1 MKHQALNIDK
11 YTNELERLAIDP
23 CSSFLNG
30 GATSL
35 FESVDVTSA
44 EAASSTWKNLKSGR
58 ISNPFLPVGPM
69 PNPVEVASGLTTLV
83 IEDVTEYATA
93 YVAEKVGQLLTPP
106 TLNEITSLA
115 SSYMSKY
122 IMSAEDIMKELTTT
136 LESTTSTT
144 ESLDINKSINS
155 LMNTVN
161 EHVGKI
167 TGEVGEFVNNK
178 LPNWMDGI
186 GTYIQQGPKYVKD
199 KVRCVDEQCCYQ
211 IEKVVGKGTD
221 FLFDKKQNMI
231 NSIAEGTAKV
241 MADVVNKKTK
251 KQQKD
256 KLDKTKKAIAKTTAV
271 ARAATSAALLGLK
284 AKLGL

>member
-1 MKHQALNIDK
+1 MKHQPLNIDK
-11 YTNELERLAIDP
+11 YTNDLERLAIDP

-35 FESVDVTSA
+35 FESIDVTSA
-44 EAASSTWKNLKSGR
+44 EAASNTLKNLKSGR

-106 TLNEITSLA
+106 ALNEITSLA
-115 SSYMSKY
+115 TSYMSKY
-122 IMSAEDIMKELTTT
+122 LMSGEDIMKELTTT
-136 LESTTSTT
+136 LESTMSKIET
-144 ESLDINKSINS
+144 LDINKSINS

-167 TGEVGEFVNNK
+167 TGEVGEFVNDK
-178 LPNWMDGI
+178 LPDWMDGI

-199 KVRCVDEQCCYQ
+199 KVCWVDEQCCYQ

-221 FLFDKKQNMI
+221 FLFDKKQKMI
-231 NSIAEGTAKV
+231 NSIAEGAAKV
-241 MADVVNKKTK
+241 MADVVNKKLK
-251 KQQKD
+251 KEQK
-256 KLDKTKKAIAKTTAV
+256 KLLDKTKKAIAKATVV
-271 ARAATSAALLGLK
+271 ARAAASAALLGLK